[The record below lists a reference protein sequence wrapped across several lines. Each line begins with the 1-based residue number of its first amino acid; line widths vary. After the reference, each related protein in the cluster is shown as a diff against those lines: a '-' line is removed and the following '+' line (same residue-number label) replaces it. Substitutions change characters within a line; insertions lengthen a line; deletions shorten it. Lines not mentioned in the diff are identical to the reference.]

1 MSKPKSNA
9 KLLNL
14 PEEQQAKLADWLLG
28 GMPYHEAR
36 VLTQKEFGVSASN
49 STFSDF
55 FQQVCAPHLL
65 ARRRDLGST
74 AQARATEAKLN
85 PGEFDAATMDAL
97 RQKAYELAEA
107 PNANPKDVRAVMTL
121 LLKAQDQEFKRD
133 RLALDRD
140 KYEMMVSEKLLDDA
154 LSAKADEINASN
166 LSNAD
171 KIAAMRREAFKSVDD
186 LQKSGSVK
194 IPKS

>member
-49 STFSDF
+49 SVFSDF

-74 AQARATEAKLN
+74 AQARAEEAKLN

-97 RQKAYELAEA
+97 RQKAYALAEA
-107 PNANPKDVRAVMTL
+107 PNANPKDVKAVMTL
-121 LLKAQDQEFKRD
+121 LLKAQDLGLKKDQ
-133 RLALDRD
+133 LALDKDRFQF
-140 KYEMMVSEKLLDDA
+140 DA
-154 LSAKADEINASN
+154 AKAC
-166 LSNAD
+166 LKQLPGLR
-171 KIAAMRREAFKSVDD
+171 KIAADNSLNETDKLTEARQLLFGE
-186 LQKSGSVK
+186 L
-194 IPKS
+194 PT